1 MSTTFVKKLDLVP
14 DSLDEMCV
22 VSLPSG
28 ENLTSQ
34 FSFKVVPVK
43 VVGREFLVDLIVLE
57 MVDCDVILGMD

>member
-1 MSTTFVKKLDLVP
+1 
-14 DSLDEMCV
+14 MCN

-43 VVGREFLVDLIVLE
+43 VAGRELPLDLIVLE
-57 MVDCDVILGMD
+57 MVDYDVILGMD